1 MDLDVK
7 GCVPFK
13 VSSLIELT
21 MSRCTRLNKDCQP
34 SDTRRRRA
42 VNKTPVT
49 KVDRLEEKLDGLVTL
64 LKTATQN
71 GNPVEGSN
79 VASASMVQN
88 QLTPESL
95 QSLAP
100 SPGNS
105 ENREPGRLLRGS
117 TDLERDLRYC
127 PGTGIILHVPVI
139 DPNATYSASG
149 TRSVTYH
156 SPQASALLEFEP
168 TTEEA
173 EEYLKAYLQF
183 KSAYFPL
190 IGFPTTITAKQLRQE
205 RPLLWLCI
213 MMICTKSSEQQKVL
227 SREIRLAVGRE
238 MLLEGK
244 NNFDLLLGLLVFS
257 AW

>member
-1 MDLDVK
+1 M
-7 GCVPFK
+7 P
-13 VSSLIELT
+13 
-21 MSRCTRLNKDCQP
+21 RCTRLNKDCQP
-34 SDTRRRRA
+34 SDTRRRRTI
-42 VNKTPVT
+42 NKTPAT

-64 LKTATQN
+64 LKSATQN

-79 VASASMVQN
+79 VAAASIVQN

-100 SPGNS
+100 SPGNPQ
-105 ENREPGRLLRGS
+105 NREPDRTRPGNI
-117 TDLERDLRYC
+117 DLERDLRYC
-127 PGTGIILHVPVI
+127 PGTGISLHVPVI
-139 DPNATYSASG
+139 DPGATYSASG

-168 TTEEA
+168 TAEEA

-190 IGFPTTITAKQLRQE
+190 IGFPTATTAQQLRRE
-205 RPLLWLCI
+205 KPLLWLCI

-227 SREIRLAVGRE
+227 GREIRLAVGRE

-257 AW
+257 AWYVLH